1 VSARLGADVLVVGEV
16 LVELSAAEPLETAVD
31 LRLGFSGDALNAAAA
46 AAAAGAH
53 VALLTR
59 VADDELGHR
68 LLERIRGFGIDT
80 AGVQLVPGQHG
91 LYFVGADPDGQRE
104 FVYARRGS
112 AASALSPAD
121 LDRLDPAHA
130 AVTLCSG
137 ITCAVSGSAADTVL
151 AAAQRASEAGRS
163 FVYDPNF
170 RPRLTTPEQAAQW
183 LRRLAPL
190 ARLVLPSCPGETSTL
205 LGTTD
210 PFTAAATV
218 RELGA
223 AAAAVTCGARG
234 IAVDDGGAQTWLDP
248 VPARVVVDQT
258 GAGDAFAGTVAAR
271 LALGDDLVTAART
284 ASAAASLSLQGQGGT
299 GFVPSLAETL
309 AHLAT
314 TSSGTSTGTSAT
326 PSRPS

>member
-1 VSARLGADVLVVGEV
+1 VTAVRSADVLVIGEV
-16 LVELSAAEPLETAVD
+16 LVELSAADPLETAVD

-46 AAAAGAH
+46 AAASGAH

-68 LLERIRGFGIDT
+68 LLERIRGLGIDT
-80 AGVQLVPGQHG
+80 AAIQLVPGQHG

-104 FVYARRGS
+104 FLYARRGS
-112 AASALSPAD
+112 AACALSPAD
-121 LDRLDPAHA
+121 LDRLDPARA

-137 ITCAVSGSAADTVL
+137 ITCAISPSAADTVH
-151 AAAQRASEAGRS
+151 AAAQRASGAGRS
-163 FVYDPNF
+163 FVYDPNY
-170 RPRLTTPEQAAQW
+170 RPRLTGPEQAGRW

-190 ARLVLPSCPGETSTL
+190 ARLVLPSCPGETGTL

-210 PFTAAATV
+210 PFSAAAAV
-218 RELGA
+218 RDLGA
-223 AAAAVTCGARG
+223 AGAAVTCGARG
-234 IAVDDGGAQTWLDP
+234 IAVDDGGEQTWLDP
-248 VPARVVVDQT
+248 VPASVVVDQT

-299 GFVPSLAETL
+299 GFVPSLAQTL

-314 TSSGTSTGTSAT
+314 ISTSPSAT
-326 PSRPS
+326 PSRRP

>member
-1 VSARLGADVLVVGEV
+1 VTARPRTDVLVIGEV
-16 LVELSAAEPLETAVD
+16 LVELSAGGPLETATE

-46 AAAAGAH
+46 AAAAGAS

-59 VADDELGHR
+59 VADDELGVR
-68 LLERIRGFGIDT
+68 MLERIRGFGID
-80 AGVQLVPGQHG
+80 ASAVSMVGGQHG

-121 LDRLDPAHA
+121 LDRFDPADA

-137 ITCAVSGSAADTVL
+137 ITGAISGSAAETVL
-151 AAAQRASEAGRS
+151 AAAQRAADAGRA

-170 RPRLTTPEQAAQW
+170 RPRLTTADQAAEQ

-190 ARLVLPSCPGETSTL
+190 ARLVLPSCPGETGAL
-205 LGTTD
+205 LDATD
-210 PFTAAATV
+210 PGTAASAV
-218 RELGA
+218 RALGA
-223 AAAAVTCGARG
+223 RAAAVTCGPDG
-234 IAVDDGGAQTWLDP
+234 IVVDDGDGQTWVDP
-248 VPARVVVDQT
+248 VPPRAVVDQT

-271 LALGDDLVTAART
+271 LALGDDLLAAARIG
-284 ASAAASLSLQGQGGT
+284 ASAASLSLQGRGGT

-309 AHLAT
+309 AHLAQA
-314 TSSGTSTGTSAT
+314 SAGPIPT
-326 PSRPS
+326 IPGGRP